1 MNKPMSDT
9 NSPPKKE
16 DSAGARPVP
25 VKDIP
30 RETALTILCR
40 AENGIFVDTLLAQAR
55 DRMDA
60 RDSAFLLELVYGV
73 LRNQALLDWVLNRF
87 SDKRVDTTDAWTR
100 NILRLGAY
108 QMLFLDRVPVSAA
121 VNTAVELAKEHGR
134 KHGYVNGLLRGLDR
148 KRATIK
154 YPDSGNTVNTVSRL
168 STLYSHPAWLVKRWV
183 SRFGAEAAEAL
194 LQANNRPALLTIRAN
209 VLKTT
214 RSALRASLE
223 AEGVQVSETIC
234 SPVGLDILSSPGW
247 LRTLQAYRD
256 GLFMV
261 QDQAAQLICLL
272 LSPQPGETVLDA
284 CAAPGGKATHLAELM
299 QDQGR
304 VVALELDASRIT
316 KIRENSRRLGTT
328 IISPIQG
335 NASNYHEGVFDRILI
350 DAPCSGLGVL
360 RRHPDGRWN
369 KSEQTVSDH
378 TALQRQLLEN
388 CSVLLKP
395 GGTLVY
401 ATCTT
406 EPEEN
411 ENMISEF
418 LSDARNGFMMDD
430 PRPYLPEP
438 ARSLVDGKGF
448 FRTYPQA
455 LEMDGFFGVR
465 MVRKT

>member
-1 MNKPMSDT
+1 MRQDRESGYSNGV
-9 NSPPKKE
+9 N
-16 DSAGARPVP
+16 PVTR
-25 VKDIP
+25 KDIP

-55 DRMDA
+55 ERMDA

-73 LRNQALLDWVLNRF
+73 LRNQALLDWELDCF
-87 SDKRVDTTDAWTR
+87 SDKRIDTTDAWTR

-121 VNTAVELAKEHGR
+121 VNTAVELAKEHGK

-148 KRATIK
+148 KRGTIK
-154 YPDSGNTVNTVSRL
+154 YPDSGEPVARL
-168 STLYSHPAWLVKRWV
+168 SMLYSHPAWLVKRWV

-194 LQANNRPALLTIRAN
+194 LQANNRPALLTIRTN
-209 VLKTT
+209 ILKTT
-214 RSALRASLE
+214 RSALKAALE
-223 AEGVQVSETIC
+223 TEGAQVSETTC
-234 SPVGLDILSSPGW
+234 SPAGLDIISSPGW

-256 GLFMV
+256 GWFMV
-261 QDQAAQLICLL
+261 QDQAAQLISLL
-272 LSPQPGETVLDA
+272 LAPRPGEMVLDA

-299 QDQGR
+299 HDQGT
-304 VVALELDASRIT
+304 VVALELDASRIA
-316 KIRENSRRLGTT
+316 KIRENSRRLGNT
-328 IISPIQG
+328 IIAPVQG
-335 NASNYHEGVFDRILI
+335 DASHYHEGVFDRILI

-369 KSEQTVSDH
+369 KSEQTVVDH
-378 TALQRQLLEN
+378 TVLQRRLLEN

-411 ENMISEF
+411 EDVISAF
-418 LSDARNGFMMDD
+418 LSGARNGFMIDD

-448 FRTYPQA
+448 FHTYPQA
-455 LEMDGFFGVR
+455 REMDGFFGVR
-465 MVRKT
+465 MMKRT